1 LNFENVFNLKLNVM
15 AQDVF
20 NSKRGLIAILGL
32 SIIMVFAQSC
42 KDDDDNDEKTLVK
55 ERNIELD
62 TQQEIPT
69 VMNRSEKGTANLKLF
84 GDSSLTFN
92 ISVTN
97 LDATDQLTVAHIHTG
112 SPVETG
118 SPIITLVDNST
129 IKFQGSSASGSVKL
143 NQSQFDAV
151 NDDGNFYVNV
161 HSTKL
166 PLGLVRGQMDKT
178 ITFAKNVDLTP
189 MTNTLRPETG
199 SAILRMSRDST
210 LHYKVTV
217 NNLTTGD
224 VLNSAQINVGASG
237 ITGPSIIPLYTMAD
251 EYGTAKSMKLDG
263 SQVNFLMNSEVYI
276 SVNSQQVPVEL
287 IRGQIR

>member
-1 LNFENVFNLKLNVM
+1 M
-15 AQDVF
+15 AQNVKF
-20 NSKRGLIAILGL
+20 NSKKGLIAIISL
-32 SIIMVFAQSC
+32 SFVLAFTQSC
-42 KDDDDNDEKTLVK
+42 DKDDDDGETLVK
-55 ERNIELD
+55 ERNVELD

-69 VMNRSEKGTANLKLF
+69 VMNRNEKGTANIKLF

-112 SPVETG
+112 SPVEAG
-118 SPIITLVDNST
+118 SPIITLVDNSS
-129 IKFQGSSASGSVKL
+129 IKFQGSSASGTVKL
-143 NQSQFDAV
+143 NLSQYNAV
-151 NDDGNFYVNV
+151 KDEGNFYVNV

-166 PLGLVRGQMDKT
+166 PLGLVRGQLDKK

-199 SAILRMSRDST
+199 TAILRMTGDST

-224 VLNSAQINVGASG
+224 VLNAAQVNVGASG
-237 ITGPSIIPLYTMAD
+237 VTGPSIIPLYTMAD
-251 EYGTAKSMKLDG
+251 EYGTAKSLKLNA

-276 SVNSQQVPVEL
+276 SVNSQQVPNEL